1 MRILLQFP
9 EGLKKNALKLA
20 EELEKGGNEVFISSS
35 PCYGACGLA
44 VDEARKVKA
53 DKIIHYGHS
62 DYGVESEIPVEYVF
76 FDEKVEFKGILKKS
90 LEFLKE
96 YEKIGLVTTIQHIR
110 QLPEIKEFL
119 EGNGKEVFIGKP
131 GGLAKYPGQLLGCD
145 AGSVKSIENEVDC
158 FLYFGGGVFHPLGA
172 SLETKRP
179 FLAVDPFINKV
190 QFLDKEREG
199 VEKRRKGA
207 LLKAIEA
214 RNFGIICSIKPGQF
228 NLKMA
233 SEIKRKLKEVG
244 KSAQILISD
253 EINFESL
260 GNFVNF
266 DCFINTACPR
276 IAIDDYDRIRKP
288 ILGMDEV
295 KELVELLKNK

>member
-1 MRILLQFP
+1 MRILLQLP
-9 EGLKKNALKLA
+9 EGLKKNALELA
-20 EELEKGGNEVFISSS
+20 EELEKKGNEIFISSS

-44 VDEARKVKA
+44 VDEARKVSA

-62 DYGVESEIPVEYVF
+62 DYGVRSQIPVEYVN
-76 FDEKVEFKGILKKS
+76 FDENVEFEGILKRS
-90 LEFLKE
+90 LEFLKN
-96 YEKIGLVTTIQHIR
+96 YEKIGLVTTVQHIK
-110 QLPEIKEFL
+110 QLPEIRRFL
-119 EGNGKEVFIGKP
+119 EKCGKKVAIGKP

-145 AGSVKSIENEVDC
+145 AGSVRSVENEVDC

-172 SLETKRP
+172 LLETKKP
-179 FLAVDPFINKV
+179 FLAVDPFINKI
-190 QFLDKEREG
+190 QFLDKEREKI
-199 VEKRRKGA
+199 EKRRKGA

-214 RNFGIICSIKPGQF
+214 RNFGIICSTKPGQF
-228 NLKMA
+228 NLEA
-233 SEIKRKLKEVG
+233 AREIKRKLIEVG
-244 KSAQILISD
+244 RPAQILISD

-276 IAIDDYDRIRKP
+276 IATDDFDRIRKP

-295 KELVELLKNK
+295 RKLVELLKNK

>member
-9 EGLKKNALKLA
+9 EGLKKNALELA
-20 EELEKGGNEVFISSS
+20 EELEKKGNEVFISSS

-44 VDEARKVKA
+44 VEEARKVKA

-62 DYGVESEIPVEYVF
+62 DYGVKSEIPVEYVAF
-76 FDEKVEFKGILKKS
+76 YENVEFEEILKRS
-90 LEFLKE
+90 LEFLRN
-96 YEKIGLVTTIQHIR
+96 YERIGLVTTVQHIK
-110 QLPEIKEFL
+110 QLPEIKKFL
-119 EGNGKEVFIGKP
+119 EKNGKRVVIGGP
-131 GGLAKYPGQLLGCD
+131 GKLARYPGQLLGCD
-145 AGSVKSIENEVDC
+145 AGSVRSIEKEVDC

-172 SLETKRP
+172 SLETKKP

-190 QFLDKEREG
+190 QFLDKERER
-199 VEKRRKGA
+199 VEKRRKGT

-228 NLKMA
+228 NIGIAK
-233 SEIKRKLKEVG
+233 EIKRKLKEVG

-260 GNFVNF
+260 ENFVNF

-288 ILGMDEV
+288 ILGVNEV